1 MFETLL
7 WWLTVAFVGVS
18 VIGIAGFFVVR
29 WAFLRVATR
38 MSLAIERRVGGVA
51 TQAFTRIGRYA
62 RATGIDLAEA
72 NRRFGTQ
79 VDGLARL
86 MDSAVTLP
94 LVGPIGLDAVLG
106 LVPVAGDVVGAV
118 VSLVLVAR
126 SLEYGPSTALIS
138 RMLANV
144 LTDFIL
150 GAIPFVGVLADIWF
164 RANDRNAQLLR
175 EFLESRPSG
184 ATSGI

>member
-18 VIGIAGFFVVR
+18 IIGVAGFFVVR
-29 WAFLRVATR
+29 WLFLRIAAR
-38 MSLAIERRVGGVA
+38 MSLAIERRVGTVA
-51 TQAFTRIGRYA
+51 ARAFTRLGRYA
-62 RATGIDLAEA
+62 RAAGIDLTEA
-72 NRRFGTQ
+72 NRRFGKHI
-79 VDGLARL
+79 DGLARL
-86 MDSAVTLP
+86 MDSAITVP
-94 LVGPIGLDAVLG
+94 LLGPIGLDAIMG
-106 LVPVAGDVVGAV
+106 FVPVVGDVAGAV

-126 SLEYGPSTALIS
+126 SLEYGPSAGLLS

-175 EFLESRPSG
+175 EFLDSRPG
-184 ATSGI
+184 